1 MSQPASCPNAHAPK
15 FYLGTHKPHWLWTPG
30 MGETGLTEDIPLF
43 VSYRRLLDKATW
55 KPAVRDWALDSG
67 GFSELVRNPRW
78 TTGPREYCEAVARAQ
93 REIGRMAW
101 AAPQDYMCE
110 PGMISGG
117 QVGKVTAVGTGLSVG
132 IHQHLTMMN
141 YVTLVNLWP
150 EYSDAPCPFIP
161 VLQGWA
167 LHEYIRCAEL
177 YRAAG
182 IDLTQLP
189 VVGLGSVCRRQDTFR
204 IGYIA
209 GYFAENGIRLHG
221 FGVKVEGLEL
231 YGRHLA
237 SCDSASWS
245 YDAYRLGRPAF
256 GGCTHQ
262 TCSNCP
268 RYAAQWYRD
277 HAPREALGLA
287 S

>member
-1 MSQPASCPNAHAPK
+1 MTQPDACPDAPR
-15 FYLGTHKPHWLWTPG
+15 FFLGTHKPHWLWTPG
-30 MGETGLTEDIPLF
+30 MPYLTEDIPLF

-67 GFSELVRNPRW
+67 GFSELVRSPRW
-78 TTGPREYCEAVARAQ
+78 TISERQYTGHVARAE

-110 PGMISGG
+110 PGMIAGG
-117 QVGKVTAVGTGLSVG
+117 QVGKVTAVGTGGSVYT
-132 IHQHLTMMN
+132 HQWLTVMN
-141 YVTLVNLWP
+141 YITLVNLWP
-150 EYSDAPCPFIP
+150 DYSDAPCPFIP

-182 IDLTQLP
+182 VDLAKLP
-189 VVGLGSVCRRQDTFR
+189 VVGLGSVCRRQDTVR
-204 IGYIA
+204 IGSIA
-209 GYFAENGIRLHG
+209 GYFADNGIALHG
-221 FGVKVEGLEL
+221 FGVKVEGLDL
-231 YGRHLA
+231 YARHLA

-256 GGCTHQ
+256 DGCTHQ

-277 HAPREALGLA
+277 HAPRGTWGLA